1 MLPKAISLRQL
12 LQVALGVSYAGED
25 APVTSVVQDHRRVTP
40 GALFVARQGASFDAH
55 AVLDQ
60 VIAQGAVA
68 VVGQRHDTTLAIP
81 YITVA
86 NDRVAL
92 AKLAVAFY
100 DNPASKLVTF
110 GVTGTD
116 GKTTTAFM
124 LHHLLQSVQKTGLL
138 STAGIKLGAEELSL
152 EGHFTTPEAPEIQR
166 LLAQFVANG
175 AQAAV
180 LETSSHGFSQHR
192 LDGIDYQAGI
202 LTNLTPEHLDFHKT
216 LEAYIDAKCTL
227 MRRSAI
233 SIINRDDA
241 HFADFAKAARRVISY
256 GRNPESDWRILD
268 WQQHGGVQHYE
279 VQHGADRHAITLPM
293 IGEYN
298 AYNALAA
305 LIAAHTQGH
314 PLPQLLSALATFPGV
329 PGRMQ
334 VIQTAPFTV
343 IVDFAHT
350 PAALHKLLSAVRAGS
365 AGRLIVVIGAAGER
379 DPGKRQP
386 LGEIAVRA
394 ADVAIFTEEDSRSE
408 DIGVIL
414 AQMAEGA
421 IAAGGEALMSYWCIP
436 DRREAMALA
445 FRLAEPGDTV
455 ILAGKGHERTLERR
469 FETLPWDEA
478 GVARSLLES
487 MA

>member
-1 MLPKAISLRQL
+1 MPSISLRQL
-12 LQVALGVSYAGED
+12 LQEALGLAYSSDVL
-25 APVTSVVQDHRRVTP
+25 VTAVVQDHRRVTP

-68 VVGQRHDTTLAIP
+68 VIGQRHNISLPIP
-81 YITVA
+81 YITVV

-92 AKLAVAFY
+92 AQLAVAFY
-100 DNPASKLVTF
+100 DNPASRLVTF

-116 GKTTTAFM
+116 GKTTTAFI

-138 STAGIKLGAEELSL
+138 STAGIKIGAEELTL

-166 LLAQFVANG
+166 LLAQFVASD

-192 LDGIDYQAGI
+192 LDGINYQVGI

-216 LEAYIDAKCTL
+216 LDAYIDAKCTL
-227 MRRSAI
+227 MRRSEL

-241 HFADFAKAARRVISY
+241 HFDTFAAAAQRVISY
-256 GRNPESDWRILD
+256 GRHPASDWRILD
-268 WQQHGGVQHYE
+268 WQQRGGVQHFQ
-279 VQHGADRHAITLPM
+279 VQHGAKQYLIALPM

-305 LIAAHTQGH
+305 LIAAHSQGH
-314 PLPQLLSALATFPGV
+314 PLPHLLSALETFPGV

-334 VIQTAPFTV
+334 VIQSEPFTV
-343 IVDFAHT
+343 IIDFAHT
-350 PAALHKLLSAVRAGS
+350 PAALSKLLTTVRTS
-365 AGRLIVVIGAAGER
+365 SPGRLIVVIGAAGER

-386 LGEIAVRA
+386 LGEIAVQT
-394 ADVAIFTEEDSRSE
+394 ADIAIFTEEDSRSE
-408 DIGVIL
+408 DTSVIL

-421 IAAGGEALMSYWCIP
+421 ISAGGEALVSYWCIP
-436 DRREAMALA
+436 ERTEAIALA

-478 GVARSLLES
+478 GVARSLLER

>member
-1 MLPKAISLRQL
+1 MPSMPLHQL
-12 LQVALGVSYAGED
+12 LHEALGIAYSGEGI
-25 APVTSVVQDHRRVTP
+25 VTSVVQDHRRVTP

-55 AVLDQ
+55 ALLDE

-68 VVGQRHDTTLAIP
+68 VVGQKQNVTLPVP

-92 AKLAVAFY
+92 AQLAVTFY
-100 DNPASKLVTF
+100 GNPASRLLTF

-116 GKTTTAFM
+116 GKTTTAFI

-138 STAGIKLGAEELSL
+138 STAGIKVGNEDLSL

-166 LLAQFVANG
+166 LLAQFVADG
-175 AQAAV
+175 CQAAV

-192 LDGIDYQAGI
+192 LDGIDYQVGI

-216 LEAYIDAKCTL
+216 LDAYIDAKCTL
-227 MRRSAI
+227 MRRSEL

-241 HFADFAKAARRVISY
+241 HFDTFAAAARRVISY
-256 GRNPESDWRILD
+256 GRHPASDWRILD
-268 WQQHGGVQHYE
+268 WQQRGGVQHFQ
-279 VQHGADRHAITLPM
+279 VQHGAKQYLIALPM

-305 LIAAHTQGH
+305 LIAAYSQGR
-314 PLPQLLSALATFPGV
+314 PLAHLLSALKTFSGV

-334 VIQTAPFTV
+334 VIQSVPLTV
-343 IVDFAHT
+343 IIDFAHT
-350 PAALHKLLSAVRAGS
+350 PAALHKLLTTVRAS
-365 AGRLIVVIGAAGER
+365 SPGRLIVVIGAAGER
-379 DPGKRQP
+379 DPSKRQP
-386 LGEIAVRA
+386 LGQIAVQA
-394 ADVAIFTEEDSRSE
+394 ADIAIFTEEDSRSE
-408 DIGVIL
+408 DPSVIL

-421 IAAGGEALMSYWCIP
+421 IGAGGEALVSYWCIP
-436 DRREAMALA
+436 DRTEAIALA
-445 FRLAEPGDTV
+445 LRLAEAGDTV

-469 FETLPWDEA
+469 HETLPWDEA
-478 GVARSLLES
+478 GVARSLLER

>member
-1 MLPKAISLRQL
+1 MPSMPLRQL
-12 LQVALGVSYAGED
+12 LQQALGVAYSGD
-25 APVTSVVQDHRRVTP
+25 VLVTAVVQDHRRVTP

-68 VVGQRHDTTLAIP
+68 IVGQRHDITSAIP
-81 YITVA
+81 YFTVA
-86 NDRVAL
+86 SDRVAL
-92 AKLAVAFY
+92 AQLATTFY
-100 DNPASKLVTF
+100 DYPASKLVTF

-124 LHHLLQSVQKTGLL
+124 LHHLLQSVLKTGLL
-138 STAGIKLGAEELSL
+138 STAGIKIGNQDLTL

-166 LLAQFVANG
+166 LLAQFVASA

-192 LDGIDYQAGI
+192 LDGINYQVGI

-216 LEAYIDAKCTL
+216 LDAYIDAKCTL
-227 MRRSAI
+227 MRRSEL
-233 SIINRDDA
+233 SVINRDDA
-241 HFADFAKAARRVISY
+241 HFDAFAAAAQRVVSY
-256 GRNPESDWRILD
+256 GRDPASDWRILD
-268 WQQHGGVQHYE
+268 WQQRGGVQHFG
-279 VQHGADRHAITLPM
+279 VQHGAEQHAITLPM

-305 LIAAHTQGH
+305 LIAAHSQGH
-314 PLPQLLSALATFPGV
+314 LLPHLLSALETFPGV

-334 VIQTAPFTV
+334 VIQSEPFTV
-343 IVDFAHT
+343 IIDFAHT
-350 PAALHKLLSAVRAGS
+350 PAALHKLLTTVRTS
-365 AGRLIVVIGAAGER
+365 SPGRLIVVIGAAGER

-386 LGEIAVRA
+386 LGEIAVQT
-394 ADVAIFTEEDSRSE
+394 ADIAIFTEEDSRSE
-408 DIGVIL
+408 DTSVIL

-421 IAAGGEALMSYWCIP
+421 LSAGGEALVSYWCIP
-436 DRREAMALA
+436 ERTEAIALA

-478 GVARSLLES
+478 GVARSLLER